1 MERSAMRDSRGN
13 NPAKA
18 KAAIIGGLCF
28 ASIALGW
35 PRIRECHSMKFIDLS
50 RELYHR
56 TPAHP
61 SHPPVVMGTWYDHD
75 EVKVAGATRFSSK
88 ALHLSLSDHAGT
100 HVAPPFHFNPASDA
114 ASIDEMPLEDFYT
127 SAFCLDLSHVPL

>member
-1 MERSAMRDSRGN
+1 
-13 NPAKA
+13 
-18 KAAIIGGLCF
+18 
-28 ASIALGW
+28 
-35 PRIRECHSMKFIDLS
+35 MKFIDLS

-75 EVKVAGATRFSSK
+75 EVKIAGQTRFTSK

-100 HVAPPFHFNPASDA
+100 HVDAPCHFDPDRRRPRSRRCRWRISTHRRS
-114 ASIDEMPLEDFYT
+114 ASI
-127 SAFCLDLSHVPL
+127 